1 MSYWAALAAY
11 AKGLANVSGAPVLV
25 AVVAPMLMVWAPGEL
40 AVHLATALMVVLAC
54 DLVAGATL
62 ALQQNRFSW
71 RTLGMASVAKST
83 FYGLMLVVCHI
94 LATALAAQTPT
105 AQAHILASRDYAM
118 QGLATLCILVEVR
131 SVVRNAAASG
141 MRVARALDK
150 VFARWERQ
158 RLKEIEAVLGGEGA
172 SK

>member
-1 MSYWAALAAY
+1 MGYWAALAAY
-11 AKGLANVSGAPVLV
+11 AKGLANVTGAPVMV

-62 ALQQNRFSW
+62 ALQRGAFSW

-83 FYGLMLVVCHI
+83 FYALMLVVCHI
-94 LATALAAQTPT
+94 LATALAAQTPS
-105 AQAHILASRDYAM
+105 ARPHILASRDFAM

-141 MRVARALDK
+141 MRVARVLDK
-150 VFARWERQ
+150 IFARWERQ
-158 RLKEIEAVLGGEGA
+158 RIKELETVLAGEGTD
-172 SK
+172 K